1 MKTIKTDFG
10 VGITAIAGYDYS
22 VPQLLDARSFAEKRE
37 EMDLVT
43 DDPDY
48 RFATNKLASGLL
60 VYCAED
66 HHLYMFEGFDDEDR
80 RVWTQ
85 VNISS
90 EELADI
96 INQTVE
102 GDLTAI
108 NQKIESLTNNV
119 DSLTN
124 NVDSLTNN
132 VNSLTNNVDSL
143 TNNFNSL
150 SENVTVQLTNL
161 STEINDIRT
170 FADQTFVSALA
181 NYLSSYLT
189 DNKYVTENY
198 LTSNYYDINDIN
210 NTVST
215 INNEIT
221 DIKTEIVNIN
231 KTINNLST
239 KIENLNE
246 SYFTELITNIIND
259 LDGFSDDLRWEYLLP
274 IVPKT
279 AKYDTIEASTIAVR
293 SRELDATQ
301 ELTIASAE
309 YDNINY
315 AVYKKADIDRAVNI
329 YYFTPRSSNVRGYGF
344 SLSSDY
350 RADHNYR
357 VTFGCFA
364 SFQCQI
370 YSMQIALGLRLDSSD
385 GSYTQEQ
392 WGSYEMFDD
401 KESVENYNINYA
413 ANSDDNLG
421 FTNVMQ
427 LTGAELNRFKGAA
440 MLVPYVKIEDHDTVY
455 SHQKEY
461 QTFFY
466 VNNLNLIAATLKIE
480 DITVGE
486 VTYPQRMLYENG
498 FIIEH
503 SKTQRVGINTSAT
516 DGILQEWRKGDTI
529 ARMCSTGFRQTF
541 DGTHFFG
548 MGVLLYGVLPV
559 NGDQTPNTYFY
570 WPYTNR
576 DDVKATGATMRRVDR
591 YFYSQYFDPAKITL
605 GTPFGLA
612 DGAHGFIINMPVKI
626 NNNDIV
632 LCSFMPFDDD
642 CYNSQWPYTID
653 GDGGTAG
660 GHRYINYDV
669 RGADKQLCFFGADD
683 HSTNPLR
690 GVINFVVYRPILT
703 N

>member
-1 MKTIKTDFG
+1 
-10 VGITAIAGYDYS
+10 
-22 VPQLLDARSFAEKRE
+22 
-37 EMDLVT
+37 
-43 DDPDY
+43 
-48 RFATNKLASGLL
+48 
-60 VYCAED
+60 
-66 HHLYMFEGFDDEDR
+66 
-80 RVWTQ
+80 
-85 VNISS
+85 
-90 EELADI
+90 
-96 INQTVE
+96 
-102 GDLTAI
+102 
-108 NQKIESLTNNV
+108 
-119 DSLTN
+119 
-124 NVDSLTNN
+124 
-132 VNSLTNNVDSL
+132 
-143 TNNFNSL
+143 
-150 SENVTVQLTNL
+150 
-161 STEINDIRT
+161 
-170 FADQTFVSALA
+170 
-181 NYLSSYLT
+181 
-189 DNKYVTENY
+189 
-198 LTSNYYDINDIN
+198 
-210 NTVST
+210 
-215 INNEIT
+215 
-221 DIKTEIVNIN
+221 
-231 KTINNLST
+231 
-239 KIENLNE
+239 
-246 SYFTELITNIIND
+246 
-259 LDGFSDDLRWEYLLP
+259 
-274 IVPKT
+274 
-279 AKYDTIEASTIAVR
+279 
-293 SRELDATQ
+293 
-301 ELTIASAE
+301 
-309 YDNINY
+309 
-315 AVYKKADIDRAVNI
+315 
-329 YYFTPRSSNVRGYGF
+329 
-344 SLSSDY
+344 
-350 RADHNYR
+350 
-357 VTFGCFA
+357 
-364 SFQCQI
+364 
-370 YSMQIALGLRLDSSD
+370 
-385 GSYTQEQ
+385 
-392 WGSYEMFDD
+392 MFDD

-440 MLVPYVKIEDHDTVY
+440 MLVPYVKIEDHDTVD

-480 DITVGE
+480 DVTVGE

-498 FIIEH
+498 LIIEH

-516 DGILQEWRKGDTI
+516 DGILQEWRKGDMI